1 MPKILIATV
10 ALAVLAAAPV
20 AAQDQKAGTHGS
32 MGDLSILPEGCRAA
46 LQGMDMS
53 KMMGGMDMSSMMGG
67 MSGMEMDDAQTASMD
82 AMVRMHGPMMAAHM
96 IKDPDLAFNCG
107 MIAHHNGAI
116 DMAKILLKYGDD
128 EESKK
133 LAQEIIDAQEKE
145 IKEMTE
151 WVEEHASK

>member
-1 MPKILIATV
+1 
-10 ALAVLAAAPV
+10 
-20 AAQDQKAGTHGS
+20 
-32 MGDLSILPEGCRAA
+32 
-46 LQGMDMS
+46 
-53 KMMGGMDMSSMMGG
+53 
-67 MSGMEMDDAQTASMD
+67 
-82 AMVRMHGPMMAAHM
+82 MMAAHM